1 MFKRIKA
8 YNLLQVFEFI
18 TVTFEMYYERRLLA
32 VAHNRMDR
40 YISLRYKGL
49 GASKVDAQDITKS
62 KESDHIYHVQSK
74 TRDIKYA
81 VDCQQWTCTCSIGR
95 TGQPSGEPCKH
106 QHAVAKTYNMNAPNL
121 LPYFNS
127 RGRHLHAIL
136 ALGTDKAGSET
147 FYLSLKDP
155 NTVDLSESQEYANA
169 ESTYAG
175 STDAGTENLDILV
188 GLIQEHDTLTK
199 DVKYLCNSFV
209 SDIEERI
216 EQMDIQ
222 YLSGPKKF
230 FTTY

>member
-1 MFKRIKA
+1 
-8 YNLLQVFEFI
+8 
-18 TVTFEMYYERRLLA
+18 
-32 VAHNRMDR
+32 
-40 YISLRYKGL
+40 
-49 GASKVDAQDITKS
+49 
-62 KESDHIYHVQSK
+62 
-74 TRDIKYA
+74 
-81 VDCQQWTCTCSIGR
+81 
-95 TGQPSGEPCKH
+95 
-106 QHAVAKTYNMNAPNL
+106 MNAPNL

-155 NTVDLSESQEYANA
+155 NTVDLSESQEYTNA

-222 YLSGPKKF
+222 YLSGLKKF
-230 FTTY
+230 FTTYLETIHLLNQPHPPHPNWPACYTLTFQKSSTELRQLVLGVLMCNQLPLLHEEAKWLSMDDQSRDHIRKLMRTSKRGRQSANKI